1 MPATKR
7 LLILA
12 AILMWGAV
20 AAASVQA
27 DVAADAKKSEQE
39 LVGLQQQY
47 QQIVQQLRAKT
58 KALPPAL
65 GPGLTAVIGKA
76 EQCLT
81 AINRAKAYARSV
93 QTGKASNDS
102 AKILKQHM
110 QQVRQKQDACNV
122 ELTRF
127 SKVAQDYLSA
137 ARR

>member
-1 MPATKR
+1 M
-7 LLILA
+7 LA
-12 AILMWGAV
+12 AILLWGAITAT
-20 AAASVQA
+20 AAQA
-27 DVAADAKKSEQE
+27 DVTADAKKSERE
-39 LVGLQQQY
+39 LIGLQQQY
-47 QQIVQQLRAKT
+47 QGIVAALRAKT

-65 GPGLTAVIGKA
+65 SPGLTTVIGKA

-81 AINRAKAYARSV
+81 AIGRAKAYARKV
-93 QTGKASNDS
+93 QAGKPSNDS

-110 QQVRQKQDACNV
+110 QQVKQKQDACNA